1 MHQLDSV
8 SMLLKKKE
16 QWDQIS
22 SRQHHETN
30 LLELQCDSDS
40 NMREDDLLNIF
51 EYQVL
56 SVKNLRVYVSV
67 HESQNKCGC
76 DCFSHA
82 VLNWKTRI
90 TKEQVHRECELSA
103 SKTLCFREWQGP
115 QIVISDLS
123 DRMRQDIYEKQ
134 NVKDDMS
141 DSTMNVDQSESR
153 TVRFADSILK
163 SKEKQKTEISDESA
177 VLKIKNVKLADVL
190 CRVTEQNSVQ
200 IVQKMLCAVISDIT
214 VENILTSESV
224 THKLMFKSE
233 KFNVIMK
240 ISKLNKINVNSIKTH
255 QLSNVLY
262 SSASSQVIV
271 KVKNEHVSVLL
282 DFRAEVNLMQKSVLQ
297 KLGVLYTVNI
307 WLRLVNI
314 NEDEIML

>member
-1 MHQLDSV
+1 
-8 SMLLKKKE
+8 
-16 QWDQIS
+16 
-22 SRQHHETN
+22 
-30 LLELQCDSDS
+30 
-40 NMREDDLLNIF
+40 
-51 EYQVL
+51 
-56 SVKNLRVYVSV
+56 
-67 HESQNKCGC
+67 
-76 DCFSHA
+76 
-82 VLNWKTRI
+82 
-90 TKEQVHRECELSA
+90 
-103 SKTLCFREWQGP
+103 
-115 QIVISDLS
+115 
-123 DRMRQDIYEKQ
+123 MRQDIYEKQ

-233 KFNVIMK
+233 KSDVIMK
-240 ISKLNKINVNSIKTH
+240 ISEPDKINMNSIKIH
-255 QLSNVLY
+255 QLLNVLY

-271 KVKNEHVSVLL
+271 KVRNECVSALL

-297 KLGVLYTVNI
+297 ELNILYTVNI
-307 WLRLVNI
+307 RLRLVNI
-314 NEDEIML
+314 NGDEIMLWDICKNVKIQISPVSVLQSLLIIKSASQLMMLEILYASATSMITQSYSSGVVNIKIMSLQDSWKVKFQSTHSDPKMKYLL

>member
-1 MHQLDSV
+1 M
-8 SMLLKKKE
+8 
-16 QWDQIS
+16 
-22 SRQHHETN
+22 
-30 LLELQCDSDS
+30 
-40 NMREDDLLNIF
+40 
-51 EYQVL
+51 
-56 SVKNLRVYVSV
+56 
-67 HESQNKCGC
+67 
-76 DCFSHA
+76 
-82 VLNWKTRI
+82 
-90 TKEQVHRECELSA
+90 KEQVHKECRLSI
-103 SKTLCFREWQGP
+103 SKTLCSEEWQDS
-115 QIVISDLS
+115 QIVISNLS
-123 DRMRQDIYEKQ
+123 DRMRQDVYEKQ

-233 KFNVIMK
+233 KSDVIMK
-240 ISKLNKINVNSIKTH
+240 ISESDKINVNSIKTH

-262 SSASSQVIV
+262 SSTSS
-271 KVKNEHVSVLL
+271 
-282 DFRAEVNLMQKSVLQ
+282 
-297 KLGVLYTVNI
+297 
-307 WLRLVNI
+307 
-314 NEDEIML
+314 

>member
-1 MHQLDSV
+1 
-8 SMLLKKKE
+8 
-16 QWDQIS
+16 
-22 SRQHHETN
+22 
-30 LLELQCDSDS
+30 
-40 NMREDDLLNIF
+40 
-51 EYQVL
+51 
-56 SVKNLRVYVSV
+56 
-67 HESQNKCGC
+67 
-76 DCFSHA
+76 
-82 VLNWKTRI
+82 
-90 TKEQVHRECELSA
+90 
-103 SKTLCFREWQGP
+103 
-115 QIVISDLS
+115 
-123 DRMRQDIYEKQ
+123 MRQDVYEKQ

-233 KFNVIMK
+233 KSDVIMK
-240 ISKLNKINVNSIKTH
+240 ISEPDKINMNSIKIH
-255 QLSNVLY
+255 QLLNVLY

-271 KVKNEHVSVLL
+271 KVRNECVSALL

-297 KLGVLYTVNI
+297 ELNILYTVNI
-307 WLRLVNI
+307 RLRLVNI
-314 NEDEIML
+314 NGDEIMLWDICKNVKIQISPVSVLQFLLIIESASQFMVLETLYASATSMITQSYSSDIVDIEIMSSQDSWKVKFQSTHSDSKIKYLL